1 MKRVH
6 KQYTKQTQ
14 LSKMKKILL
23 VSVAFCL
30 VAFVGSCSKSN
41 ENAQEQAGQDS
52 TMVSAEQ
59 QTPVADETHGVVRV
73 LSNSDKAEATDKP
86 LVIDFSATWCG
97 PCHRFKPTFDQ
108 VAEEYADRANFA
120 SADVDECTDLASAYK
135 IESIPFVLILNPDGT
150 SASQT
155 GLMSEKEFKAFL
167 DKNLK

>member
-1 MKRVH
+1 
-6 KQYTKQTQ
+6 
-14 LSKMKKILL
+14 MKKLL
-23 VSVAFCL
+23 IASLALCFTAFI
-30 VAFVGSCSKSN
+30 GSCSKTDGKIV
-41 ENAQEQAGQDS
+41 EQTDDDT
-52 TMVSAEQ
+52 TMVSAQE
-59 QTPVADETHGVVRV
+59 QTPAADETHGVVRV
-73 LSNSDKAEATDKP
+73 LSNGDKAEATDKP

-135 IESIPFVLILNPDGT
+135 IESIPFVLILNPDGS